1 MTWDERLKEAEQAVR
16 QEEYERAIDLMLQLV
31 SEDPDDAEVNAR
43 AHVILAH
50 AYLNLEDY
58 NEAMHAV
65 QRALALH
72 PRQDLGMAIYAYLL
86 GKFNQPRLA
95 QEAFD
100 AAFALNNSR
109 AITYYWNASFLLE
122 AFRQS
127 AEARRQLRTAM
138 SLEPGMPEHHL
149 LMARI
154 YLTEGRD
161 EEAEKEFQSAVRL
174 QPTFHVLNSYGL
186 HLLYRRGDPERA
198 FEYFRRALR
207 IRPKNRQVL
216 QHFMTTLRAKNRLMY
231 EFWQFNFRVLGMG
244 GKLRWFSVLGLWLLI
259 QVMQIVA
266 QARPEWK
273 PFISPIVIAYIIFCI
288 YTWLINPIFRLMIRQ
303 GWLR

>member
-1 MTWDERLKEAEQAVR
+1 MTLDERLAEAEQAVR

-31 SEDPDDAEVNAR
+31 SEYPEDAGVSAR
-43 AHVILAH
+43 AHVIMAH
-50 AYLNLEDY
+50 AYVMLEDY
-58 NEAMHAV
+58 NEGMHAV
-65 QRALALH
+65 QRALALN
-72 PRQDLGMAIYAYLL
+72 PRDDLGFAIYAFLL
-86 GKFNQPRLA
+86 GKFRQLPLA

-100 AAFALNNSR
+100 TAFALNDSR
-109 AITYYWNASFLLE
+109 ALTYYWNAVFLLE
-122 AFRQS
+122 AFRHT
-127 AEARRQLRTAM
+127 ADARRQVRTAM

-154 YLTEGRD
+154 YVTEGD
-161 EEAEKEFQSAVRL
+161 EEAAEKEFQSAVKL

-186 HLLYRRGDPERA
+186 HLLYRRRDPERA

-207 IRPKNRQVL
+207 IRPKNRQVM
-216 QHFMTTLRAKNRLMY
+216 QNFMTTLRAKNRLMY

-259 QVMQIVA
+259 QVIQIIGE
-266 QARPEWK
+266 ARPEWK

-303 GWLR
+303 GWVR